1 MFWQIALLVSCAFL
15 GLQATPAEDLVDE
28 MIYELNQ
35 EMVDKHQD
43 MVKLPSIDETFE
55 KKISF
60 FKVRGEFKGDGGWFK
75 NASSIKRTGPLDMQ
89 QGSSNITLGISLGLG
104 DMEFGF
110 EQYSIE
116 VFHIGVH
123 GTLSAS
129 IADNSIYGHLTM
141 VFPENAPCKTTVDK
155 LEVQSLGGFH
165 VDLTGLGRDADWI
178 YSYVAQFLANKYHSK
193 IADVVSDKLRDAA
206 VKGLARKDICDK
218 FQM

>member
-1 MFWQIALLVSCAFL
+1 MFWLSAFLVSCAFS
-15 GLQATPAEDLVDE
+15 GLQATPAEDLIDE

-43 MVKLPSIDETFE
+43 MIQLPAIDETFE

-89 QGSSNITLGISLGLG
+89 QGNSSMTIGISLGLE

-110 EQYSIE
+110 DKYSIE

-123 GTLSAS
+123 GKLSAS
-129 IADNSIYGHLTM
+129 IAKNSIYGHLTM
-141 VFPENAPCKTTVDK
+141 VFPDNAPCKTTLDK
-155 LEVQSLGGFH
+155 LEVQSLDDFH

-193 IADVVSDKLRDAA
+193 IANTVSEKLRDAA
-206 VKGLARKDICDK
+206 AKGLARRDICDK